1 MARTASRADKSS
13 GAKRRKASTGGRNRP
28 QAGAE
33 SWTDRFMGWWKTAN
47 MSQSDFA
54 KRLGVSPM
62 TVSRWTRGIARPTR
76 DAAARIDRLIRARI
90 RQARASGSV
99 QEVTD
104 RIAAVL
110 EGLPLGR
117 RLGLLMESFG
127 RTLEQAI
134 SSGAKEPGA
143 TGGRRRTGAG
153 SDRADSRPAAGR
165 RGSKSKAAR
174 TSSRG
179 SASASRGKQTKAARG
194 SGAGASSRSASSSRG
209 GSRKRRAGSHG
220 SGAGWA
226 GVIHSIQ
233 RAEGWKEGPNRRLA
247 EALQVAPSTISNWLG
262 GARTPRGAQRNKL
275 VELAQKHGIQ
285 VPA

>member
-13 GAKRRKASTGGRNRP
+13 GAKRRKASTGGRTRP
-28 QAGAE
+28 RAGAD

-47 MSQSDFA
+47 MSQSDLA

-76 DAAARIDRLIRARI
+76 DAAARIDRLVRARI

-99 QEVTD
+99 QEVTE

-134 SSGAKEPGA
+134 SSGAKDTGA
-143 TGGRRRTGAG
+143 ARSRRRKGAG
-153 SDRADSRPAAGR
+153 STRAESRPAAGR
-165 RGSKSKAAR
+165 RSSKSQAAR
-174 TSSRG
+174 TSSR
-179 SASASRGKQTKAARG
+179 ASGPASRGKRTKAARG
-194 SGAGASSRSASSSRG
+194 ASGAGASSQSGSRSRG
-209 GSRKRRAGSHG
+209 GARKGRTGSTSAGS
-220 SGAGWA
+220 WA
-226 GVIHSIQ
+226 GVIRSIQ

-247 EALQVAPSTISNWLG
+247 EALEVAPSTISNWLG

-285 VPA
+285 VPP